1 MRGGSERQSP
11 SALSALAKRL
21 GARSIGGRINL
32 LIAFA
37 IVCQVGVASY
47 QLLKFR
53 EVIWAERRHELTN
66 LVATALS
73 IVAAEQSASQS
84 GERSLEAA
92 QADALQKLAAM
103 RYGAGDYFWIND
115 LQPRM
120 VMHPIKPEM
129 NGRDLSDY
137 KDPTGKKLFVE
148 MADVART
155 SGAGFVSYQWPKPGK
170 DAPQPKLSYVAA
182 FQPWGWVIGTGVY
195 VDDLDELFLA
205 QLKTQGALLLAMI
218 AFCAAVSFA
227 MGRRL
232 ARPIVG
238 MSAAMERL
246 AEGDLDISIGAD
258 AHVRELD
265 RMARAIEVFRENA
278 VERKRLAAEATAH
291 RASSEVERERAAAE
305 RAKAAEEQAAVVGRL
320 GEGLKRVAD
329 GDLTV
334 RLEEGFSSAYAQ
346 IRDDFNEAID
356 KLKSI
361 VLTVV
366 SSADVIAA
374 DMRDISTASD
384 NLSRRTEQQAAA
396 LEETTATLSQVTA
409 TVKTSVAST
418 SEARAVVAAASQDAE
433 KSGVVVRR
441 AVEAMQ
447 AIAGSSRQIG
457 RILGVIDEIA
467 FQTNLLALNA
477 GVEAA
482 RAGEAG
488 RGFAVVASE
497 VRALARRSAEAAS
510 EIKTLISESTAQVDA
525 GVGLVGET
533 GRSLERILAQVAQ
546 INTAASEIAAGSRD
560 QATALQEVNLALK
573 QMNDVTQKN
582 AAMVEESTAAG
593 HSLSEETSKLTRLVG
608 QFQVGR
614 AAGEEAPR
622 REAAKAAA

>member
-1 MRGGSERQSP
+1 MQGGPEPRSPRALRGPAR
-11 SALSALAKRL
+11 RL

-37 IVCQVGVASY
+37 IVCQVGVVGY
-47 QLLKFR
+47 QLVKYR
-53 EVIWAERRHELTN
+53 DVVWDQRRYELTN
-66 LVATALS
+66 LVASALS
-73 IVAAEQSASQS
+73 IVDSEYAASQS
-84 GERSLEAA
+84 GRLSVESA

-103 RYGAGDYFWIND
+103 RYGNGDYFWIND
-115 LQPRM
+115 LQSRM
-120 VMHPIKPEM
+120 VMHPIKPEL
-129 NGRDLSDY
+129 NGRDLSDF
-137 KDPTGKKLFVE
+137 KDPTGKRLFVE
-148 MADVART
+148 MTDVARA
-155 SGAGFVSYQWPKPGK
+155 SGAGFVSYQWPKPGAA
-170 DAPQPKLSYVAA
+170 APQPKLSYVAA
-182 FQPWGWVIGTGVY
+182 FKPWGWLIGTGVY
-195 VDDLDELFLA
+195 VDDLDALFLN
-205 QLKTQGALLLAMI
+205 QLKTQGALLLAVI

-227 MGRRL
+227 MGGRL
-232 ARPIVG
+232 ARPIVA

-246 AEGDLDISIGAD
+246 AEGELDVAIEVD
-258 AHVRELD
+258 ARARELD
-265 RMARAIEVFRENA
+265 RMARAVQVFKRNAIEQR
-278 VERKRLAAEATAH
+278 RLEAEAAAN
-291 RASSEVERERAAAE
+291 RASAEAERERAAAE
-305 RAKAAEEQAAVVGRL
+305 RAKAAEEQTEVVRRL
-320 GEGLKRVAD
+320 GEGLKQVAD

-334 RLEEGFSSAYAQ
+334 RLGEGFSAAYAQ

-374 DMRDISTASD
+374 DARDISAASD

-396 LEETTATLSQVTA
+396 LEQTSATLGQVTE

-418 SEARAVVAAASQDAE
+418 GEARALVAAASQDAE
-433 KSGVVVRR
+433 RSGAVVRQ
-441 AVEAMQ
+441 AVQAMQ
-447 AIAGSSRQIG
+447 AIAGSSQQIG

-488 RGFAVVASE
+488 RGFTVVASE
-497 VRALARRSAEAAS
+497 VRALARRSAEAAK
-510 EIKTLISESTAQVDA
+510 EIKGLIAASTAQIDA

-560 QATALQEVNLALK
+560 QATALQEVNVAIE
-573 QMNDVTQKN
+573 QMNDVTQQN

-593 HSLSEETSKLTRLVG
+593 HSLSEETAKLLRLVG
-608 QFQVGR
+608 QLQVGR
-614 AAGEEAPR
+614 AAGEAAAR
-622 REAAKAAA
+622 KLAKAAS